1 MNMNQEKSTSL
12 ILTNSAKHCC
22 LSSDLRERIGL
33 RSLDK
38 RIGVASFYERQMIP
52 SLELDQRV
60 FQINTIDYLLKCIIQ
75 THFCVFLVRR
85 SRTLRN
91 LKGLALF
98 KSTFNSLN
106 SLISSETHFDF
117 DAVSQKAM
125 ELLLKL
131 DSIQVNDSWVFVILF
146 KVWLL

>member
-1 MNMNQEKSTSL
+1 
-12 ILTNSAKHCC
+12 
-22 LSSDLRERIGL
+22 
-33 RSLDK
+33 
-38 RIGVASFYERQMIP
+38 MIP

-60 FQINTIDYLLKCIIQ
+60 FQINTIDYVLKCIIQ
-75 THFCVFLVRR
+75 THICVFLVRR

-146 KVWLL
+146 KVWLLKKNVGFVFTASSRI

>member
-1 MNMNQEKSTSL
+1 
-12 ILTNSAKHCC
+12 
-22 LSSDLRERIGL
+22 
-33 RSLDK
+33 
-38 RIGVASFYERQMIP
+38 MIP

-60 FQINTIDYLLKCIIQ
+60 FQINTIDYLVKCIIQ
-75 THFCVFLVRR
+75 THFCVFLLCR
-85 SRTLRN
+85 SRALRN
-91 LKGLALF
+91 LKGLVLF

-106 SLISSETHFDF
+106 SLISSETHFNF

-146 KVWLL
+146 KVWLLKKNVGFVFTASSRI

>member
-1 MNMNQEKSTSL
+1 M
-12 ILTNSAKHCC
+12 
-22 LSSDLRERIGL
+22 
-33 RSLDK
+33 
-38 RIGVASFYERQMIP
+38 P
-52 SLELDQRV
+52 PLELDQRV

-91 LKGLALF
+91 LKGLALI
-98 KSTFNSLN
+98 KSTFNSLQW
-106 SLISSETHFDF
+106 SISSETHFDF
-117 DAVSQKAM
+117 DALSQKAM

-146 KVWLL
+146 KVWLFEKNKKNVGFVFTVSSRI